1 MRKKIGIYDYSLIE
15 GNQVLVTYSDA
26 SANLTDTV
34 IMIFM
39 LRDSQVFSQAN
50 INDPDY
56 LEISNNAIK
65 IFKGEIT
72 FD

>member
-72 FD
+72 LD

>member
-15 GNQVLVTYSDA
+15 GNQVLVTYSDE

-39 LRDSQVFSQAN
+39 LMDSQVFSQAN

-65 IFKGEIT
+65 IFKGEIAL
-72 FD
+72 D